1 MKDKS
6 RNSDNM
12 SEDDSEKKYRKL
24 SKELSAYIPELQQM
38 LEDDLRTYLNAA
50 NTREQEV
57 LREFKEIVGQ
67 YFNDLNGSVRAILL
81 AITESM
87 VIFEEGCSELYT
99 DELEMLDIHQVRLQD
114 TISRCDTANDKLIA
128 LGTKIGVQISE
139 YEKEKSKF
147 EIVKPNGVSYGVIG
161 TLTTGAGIVL
171 QVVSKGNPVTA
182 VACVVIVLV
191 GRLVL
196 QYAQTK
202 IEGIEYFVKRLL
214 VIHNVGLCIREELL
228 IVSETLGR
236 LKENVAMLSQVV
248 QADKIKSIAWKAK
261 RISALCNEMYAFKSR
276 VEPEFIPLLI
286 AYSEDN
292 CNKAYDIATG
302 TRLITEND

>member
-24 SKELSAYIPELQQM
+24 SKELSSYIPELRQM
-38 LEDDLRTYLNAA
+38 LEDDLRTYLNAE

-57 LREFKEIVGQ
+57 LREFKEVVGR

-87 VIFEEGCSELYT
+87 VIFEEGCSELYA
-99 DELEMLDIHQVRLQD
+99 DELEMLEIHQVRLQD
-114 TISRCDTANDKLIA
+114 AISKCNTANDKLIA

-147 EIVKPNGVSYGVIG
+147 EIVKPNS
-161 TLTTGAGIVL
+161 
-171 QVVSKGNPVTA
+171 
-182 VACVVIVLV
+182 
-191 GRLVL
+191 
-196 QYAQTK
+196 TK
-202 IEGIEYFVKRLL
+202 IFEGVEYFVKRLL

-292 CNKAYDIATG
+292 YNKAYDITTG
-302 TRLITEND
+302 TRLIT